1 MNESKIIFQFY
12 FLKNLQNTKYSEID
26 FFGNEDHI
34 FVLWDGFLKIALIV
48 FRIIWKFVINWK
60 LDSIMEY

>member
-26 FFGNEDHI
+26 FFENEDHI

-48 FRIIWKFVINWK
+48 FRIIWKFVNWK